1 MQVLQ
6 KIFNPFALFLFV
18 LFILVCALNTTV
30 YAEAAAPLSKNNEPA
45 NNESSKNKNSEVSLQ
60 DSPNIFGRL
69 DFSLSDGQFNAF
81 SAPVNFDLKLSKLL
95 GDSTPRNLNG
105 VDARMNIALPL
116 PGLWEP
122 EEVVLELTGVASK
135 SLIKT
140 SQLLI
145 IVNDRIVGQKELGN
159 GEDKFTHRIS
169 IPVEYLND
177 GFNSVQVRAI
187 QHYVDVCEVP
197 LSPQLWTQ
205 INLEQSKFVIR
216 AHPREASPNLSL
228 IPKMFDRATWQDTP
242 TVPIFTTADIS
253 NTQLGAL
260 NYVAQGIGQRFSFVP
275 ARLLKLDIPADAQTL
290 DSVMPKRSRTA
301 VVLATFDAAKALLG
315 HLDFPTDQG
324 PIVAVKTLPNNQA
337 RYMLLLLGKD
347 DNEVSQAASAFAITG
362 VPWPDNTWAAISK
375 INIPTHV
382 ELEKRFSIPTAAS
395 GAFPLRALGYKS
407 QTLNGI
413 ESGSV
418 KLKIWNNTWQGRM
431 QVRLH
436 LSYASGM
443 SNQSALNV
451 LANGVMHGSIP
462 LSNPD
467 GGVYEHYAVTVPA
480 GALKPGWNELEF
492 APRMIP
498 ANNGG
503 QCQPFFNGNLALTIY
518 EDTTIQ
524 KFGGDELKQVDLATI
539 SGAGY
544 VFTEKPLGRGVAF
557 HLAAK
562 DADTVSAA
570 MTLVAKLSQVYNRPL
585 LNSSFAFAND
595 ATASGD
601 YHYWIGAYQNLPE
614 ALQSQLKV
622 TIPQTL
628 NIAVPLI
635 QSATVDVHENL
646 QWITYVLEKL
656 RIRSGATQNFTEVQ
670 MDLSGEFG
678 ANSFALSTENDDGEP
693 TLIFTATSPASLR
706 DGIDTVVDYGQWSQ
720 LRGLFSF
727 WQPGSE
733 EVYAISSD
741 NAPFSAYGLRGGLGL
756 WVSQYPWTALLILL
770 SFIGALV
777 YLTRRILKQYKRR
790 HHQDEN

>member
-122 EEVVLELTGVASK
+122 EEVVLELAGVASK

-301 VVLATFDAAKALLG
+301 VVLATFDTAKALLG

-622 TIPQTL
+622 SIPQTL

>member
-1 MQVLQ
+1 MLVFQ
-6 KIFNPFALFLFV
+6 KMLNALSCAILALFFV
-18 LFILVCALNTTV
+18 TASVHA
-30 YAEAAAPLSKNNEPA
+30 AEEPA
-45 NNESSKNKNSEVSLQ
+45 SKLDELTVNLQ
-60 DSPNIFGRL
+60 DSPNIFGLL
-69 DFSLSDGQFNAF
+69 DFSLSDGKFNAF

-95 GDSTPRNLNG
+95 GDTTPRNLNG

-116 PGLWEP
+116 PGLWQP

-140 SQLLI
+140 SQLLV

-159 GEDKFTHRIS
+159 GEDKFTHRIN
-169 IPVEYLND
+169 IPVEYLVD
-177 GFNSVQVRAI
+177 GFNTVQVRAI
-187 QHYVDVCEVP
+187 QHYVEVCEVP

-216 AHPREASPNLSL
+216 AQPREATPNLSL
-228 IPKMFDRATWQDTP
+228 ISKLFDRATWQETP
-242 TVPIFTTADIS
+242 TVPIFTAANIS

-260 NYVAQGIGQRFSFVP
+260 SFVAQGIGQRYSFVP
-275 ARLLKLDIPADAQTL
+275 ARLLKLDLPADVQAL
-290 DSVMPKRSRTA
+290 DSLMPKRSRTA
-301 VVLATFDAAKALLG
+301 VVLATFDTAKALLG
-315 HLDFPTDQG
+315 NLDFPTNQG
-324 PIVAVKTLPNNQA
+324 PIMAVRTLPNNQA

-347 DNEVSQAASAFAITG
+347 DIELSQAASAFAITG

-375 INIPTHV
+375 IDIPTHA
-382 ELEKRFSIPTAAS
+382 ELEKRFSIPTAGS
-395 GAFPLRALGYKS
+395 GAFPLRALGYKTK
-407 QTLNGI
+407 TLNGI
-413 ESGSV
+413 DSESI

-436 LSYASGM
+436 MSYASGM

-451 LANGVMHGSIP
+451 MANGVMHGSIP

-467 GGVYEHYAVTVPA
+467 GGVYENYAVTVPA

-492 APRMIP
+492 QPRMIP

-518 EDTTIQ
+518 EDTTVQ

-544 VFTEKPLGRGVAF
+544 VFTDKPLGRGVAF

-562 DADTVSAA
+562 DPDTISAA

-585 LNSSFAFAND
+585 LNSSFALAD
-595 ATASGD
+595 DVSASGD
-601 YHYWIGAYQNLPE
+601 YHYWIGAYQSLPE
-614 ALQSQLKV
+614 TLQSQLKV
-622 TIPQTL
+622 SIPQTL

-635 QSATVDVHENL
+635 QSATVQVYENT
-646 QWITYVLEKL
+646 QWITNLLERL
-656 RIRSGATQNFTEVQ
+656 RIRTGATQNFTEVQ

-678 ANSFALSTENDDGEP
+678 TSSFALSTENDDGEP
-693 TLIFTATSPASLR
+693 TLIFTATSAASLR
-706 DGIDTVVDYGQWSQ
+706 EGIDTVVDYGQWSQ

-727 WQPGSE
+727 WEPGSD

-756 WVSQYPWTALLILL
+756 WVSQYPWTSLLILL
-770 SFIGALV
+770 SFIGLLV